1 MTYRVEQV
9 HGLVLMDG
17 EEAPLTRRRSLR
29 DRLVSANDGEGSAN
43 DGEGSEGRTR
53 AKEPAFLRVANIRTG
68 REGSEGGA
76 SLDCWH
82 FESAFGRQSGGERR
96 DSAA

>member
-29 DRLVSANDGEGSAN
+29 DRLVSAS